1 MSEQEK
7 NNEDLKELVLAR
19 IGVMPSNFKLS
30 IGSFGTF
37 TKDEMIS
44 SVEKGDSVGKQ
55 IVQMQMN
62 FINAL
67 SSGKLIETL
76 NQNE

>member
-1 MSEQEK
+1 MSEQE
-7 NNEDLKELVLAR
+7 NTSEDLKELVLAR
-19 IGVMPSNFKLS
+19 IGIMPSNFKLS

-37 TKDEMIS
+37 TKEEMINR
-44 SVEKGDSVGKQ
+44 VEKGDSVGKQ

>member
-1 MSEQEK
+1 MSEQE
-7 NNEDLKELVLAR
+7 NNKEDLKELVLAR